1 VTVRRQSLLRD
12 TATVKRFQ
20 AVSRNGVLT
29 EQTTEKERITKTKEE
44 QLIDNYLPP
53 IDSARKVEARVPDM
67 LGK

>member
-1 VTVRRQSLLRD
+1 MLKD
-12 TATVKRFQ
+12 AATVKRFQ
-20 AVSRNGVLT
+20 AVSRNGLLA
-29 EQTTEKERITKTKEE
+29 EQATEKEARITKTKEE

>member
-12 TATVKRFQ
+12 AATVKRFQ

-29 EQTTEKERITKTKEE
+29 EQAAEKERITKTKEE
-44 QLIDNYLPP
+44 QLLPP
-53 IDSARKVEARVPDM
+53 IDSARKDEARFPDM